1 MPSHQTEKPLYENA
15 QIMLC
20 NRRDSP
26 MLSLNATDSCILCT
40 VDLVAFPPKLMDN
53 AHCGSPKSCTFLYA
67 LRCISKNTKVQ
78 MVCLI
83 RVSL

>member
-26 MLSLNATDSCILCT
+26 MLSLNATNSCILCT
-40 VDLVAFPPKLMDN
+40 VDLVAFPPKLMDMLTAAHPN
-53 AHCGSPKSCTFLYA
+53 AAPFYMPCGAFLRTRKYKWFA
-67 LRCISKNTKVQ
+67 
-78 MVCLI
+78 
-83 RVSL
+83 